1 MSTATLGSLSSGL
14 ERELTSLAIAQFDS
28 EEFRL
33 VFELPFTMA
42 RARYLATQMVFY
54 NNNRRECW
62 AYVQAKAPWD
72 VKRVIWE
79 HEKDELFNDHRAG
92 SDHRSLMSK
101 EALLLGV
108 SEAELAQARPSPL
121 VEAVMLGFCHAS
133 ATLPW
138 LAGLTGQHFLERRN
152 NSSIIPGGGWS
163 KRIRDKL
170 RGELGI
176 GDETLVSTNVHI
188 AADIDHSDAVW
199 EAVAMSVTDDFS
211 YTTAL
216 LGARAHVRLDRAW
229 RAAVA
234 YEMRLL

>member
-1 MSTATLGSLSSGL
+1 METATRSELARALG
-14 ERELTSLAIAQFDS
+14 RELTSMAIAQFDS
-28 EEFRL
+28 DEFRL
-33 VFELPFTMA
+33 VFDQPFTLR

-62 AYVQAKAPWD
+62 AYVQARAPWD

-92 SDHRSLMSK
+92 VDHRSLMSK

-108 SEAELAQARPSPL
+108 SEEELARAEPSPL
-121 VEAVMLGFCHAS
+121 VEAVMLGFCQAS
-133 ATLPW
+133 SSLPW

-152 NSSIIPGGGWS
+152 NSAIIPGGGWS

-176 GDETLVSTNVHI
+176 GDESLVSTNVHI
-188 AADIDHSDAVW
+188 AADVDHSDAVW
-199 EAVAMSVTDDFS
+199 EAVAASVTDD
-211 YTTAL
+211 YAYRTAL
-216 LGARAHVRLDRAW
+216 LGASVHVRLDRAW

-234 YEMRLL
+234 HEMRLL